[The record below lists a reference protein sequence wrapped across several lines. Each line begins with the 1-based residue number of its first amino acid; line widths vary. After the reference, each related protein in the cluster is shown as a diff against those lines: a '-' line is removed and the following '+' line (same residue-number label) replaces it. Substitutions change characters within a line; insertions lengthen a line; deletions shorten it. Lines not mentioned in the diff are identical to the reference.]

1 MASTSKQ
8 QKRAKRAKDKAKQ
21 QRIDRQKAHTS
32 TPIVPDYFMP
42 DFPEYDEATDL
53 LLASYL
59 DPEILDGMDD
69 EERAAVKALMMGDD
83 EDMPTEDEML
93 LWEVFEAPAPAPS
106 DEQRIAHYEAL
117 KVAEQESQHAMLLAF
132 ANGPVA
138 AHGLHDIDFDN
149 YIDILVNTLGAYWMW
164 AHGLDEESVR
174 AKIDN
179 DDFFE
184 AFREAL
190 REIEEE
196 AILRDFAAQK
206 KKSDEPEQ
214 D

>member
-1 MASTSKQ
+1 VASTSKQ

-21 QRIDRQKAHTS
+21 QRIERQKAHTS

-42 DFPEYDEATDL
+42 DFLEGSDDVL
-53 LLASYL
+53 LEDYF
-59 DPEILDGMDD
+59 DPEVLQGMNA
-69 EERAAVKALMMGDD
+69 EERDAVASLMRGEN
-83 EDMPTEDEML
+83 EDMPTGDEML
-93 LWEVFEAPAPAPS
+93 LWEVFAAPAPPPS
-106 DEQRIAHYEAL
+106 DAQRIAHYEAL
-117 KVAEQESQHAMLLAF
+117 KVAEQESQHALLVAF
-132 ANGPVA
+132 AKGPVA
-138 AHGLHDIDFDN
+138 AHALHDIDFDD
-149 YIDILVNTLGAYWMW
+149 YIDILVNTLGAYWIW

-184 AFREAL
+184 AFRGAL
-190 REIEEE
+190 CEIEEE